1 MAADLTPLLS
11 DWPHD
16 SADESRNVRC
26 IRGAD
31 GRLKIQV
38 RVRCGIF
45 QWEYEGRPD
54 GATPRGFPSLLD
66 FYRAHLKSLD
76 RRRAGA
82 TLRLGKAEVEEISEE
97 IMDYYQRRILFFR
110 LGEYAR
116 AREDA
121 DHNVALMDLIR
132 EHAADPELAAQHEKW
147 RGFVLMDRT
156 RADALVLCQAGNH
169 ARAIQRVEQGIAE
182 LEDWFRRQEREDLI
196 PVSQE
201 IAALREFKLQLRET
215 YNVPLSRKEV
225 IEGLREEQAKAIAD
239 EDYER
244 AARLRDE
251 IAQYERDE
259 EQKAT

>member
-1 MAADLTPLLS
+1 MAIDLTPLLNDWAHDPS
-11 DWPHD
+11 D
-16 SADESRNVRC
+16 EGKNVRC

-45 QWEYEGRPD
+45 QWEFEGRPD
-54 GATPRGFPSLLD
+54 GATPHGFPSVLD
-66 FYRAHLKSLD
+66 FYRAHLKSQE
-76 RRRAGA
+76 RRSGSRS
-82 TLRLGKAEVEEISEE
+82 LRLGKAEIEEISEE
-97 IMDYYQRRILFFR
+97 ITDYYQRRILFFR

-121 DHNVALMDLIR
+121 DHNVGLMDLIR
-132 EHAADPELAAQHEKW
+132 DHAADPEVVAQHEKW
-147 RGFVLMDRT
+147 RGFALMDRA
-156 RADALVLCQAGNH
+156 RADALALCQSGHYAQ
-169 ARAIQRVEQGIAE
+169 AVQRVDQGIAE
-182 LEDWFRRQEREDLI
+182 IEDWFRRQERADVI

-201 IAALREFKLQLRET
+201 LAALRELKLQLRET
-215 YNVPLSRKEV
+215 YNVPLSRKEL

-251 IAQYERDE
+251 IAQFERDE
-259 EQKAT
+259 GQRTT